1 MNSRKFSFP
10 SEGSVSYRQSYR
22 RCGKPTC
29 STCRNG
35 VGHGPYWYATWREG
49 AKVRTAYVGREQPP
63 EPQPLSVRT
72 LGSLHVTLPSG
83 ASVSWPK
90 RQRELFTLLLS
101 APNGVVPR
109 DEVAD
114 TLWPDSDGLKAHQ
127 SMRATVSALQRLLG
141 SRTLVRMEGPVVA
154 LSLPAGS
161 RDDVLFEQAAR
172 VALAT
177 ASVGGMITAIELF
190 GGVYLSEVLYSDW
203 TGYRRRML
211 SDLRRHLVLRAA
223 GAGAAGADRSTIAG
237 WLEELL
243 RDDPCDEGAA
253 RLLMRRYL
261 EEGNRTAA
269 LRLYR
274 RLVTALKQDLEADPE
289 PETVAMLKVMRHTE

>member
-1 MNSRKFSFP
+1 
-10 SEGSVSYRQSYR
+10 
-22 RCGKPTC
+22 
-29 STCRNG
+29 
-35 VGHGPYWYATWREG
+35 
-49 AKVRTAYVGREQPP
+49 
-63 EPQPLSVRT
+63 
-72 LGSLHVTLPSG
+72 
-83 ASVSWPK
+83 
-90 RQRELFTLLLS
+90 
-101 APNGVVPR
+101 
-109 DEVAD
+109 
-114 TLWPDSDGLKAHQ
+114 
-127 SMRATVSALQRLLG
+127 
-141 SRTLVRMEGPVVA
+141 MEGPVVA

-190 GGVYLSEVLYSDW
+190 GGVYLSEDLYSDW